1 MPADARSDHVSRL
14 KVSLFVTC
22 VVDTLF
28 PEVGEATVRM
38 LRRAGCQVDFPPG
51 QVCCGQ
57 PAFNAGYHSDAA
69 RVARAL
75 IDAFAGAA
83 YVVTPSGSCAAMV
96 RHFYPTLFRD
106 DAGWTARAG
115 DFAGRVYEFSEFFV
129 RVLGLTDVGA
139 RWKVRATYH
148 SSCHMRR
155 GLGLVEEPLALLR
168 AVRDLEL
175 VDLPHAEDCCGFGGT
190 FAVKLP
196 EISQAMADE
205 KLSRVADTGAEL
217 LVGSDMACLMH
228 MGGRLSRLGSPV
240 RVMHTAQVLE
250 EGLRR

>member
-1 MPADARSDHVSRL
+1 MPKL
-14 KVSLFVTC
+14 KVSLFITC
-22 VVDTLF
+22 LADTLF

-38 LRRAGCQVDFPPG
+38 LRRTGCQVDFPAG

-57 PAFNAGYHSDAA
+57 PAFNAGYHADAA
-69 RVARAL
+69 AVAAAL
-75 IDAFAGAA
+75 IDEFEGAE

-96 RHFYPTLFRD
+96 RHFYPALFRD
-106 DAGWTARAG
+106 NPDLAGRAER
-115 DFAGRVYEFSEFFV
+115 FAGRVYEFSEFFV
-129 RVLGLTDVGA
+129 KVLGLTDVGA

-155 GLGLVEEPLALLR
+155 GLGVVEEPLALLR

-175 VDLPHAEDCCGFGGT
+175 VELSHVEDCCGFGGT

-196 EISQAMADE
+196 EISQAMVDE
-205 KLSRVADTGAEL
+205 KLAHVTDTGAEI
-217 LVGSDMACLMH
+217 LVGSDMGCLMH

-240 RVMHTAQVLE
+240 RVLHTAQVLE